1 MRLLICAG
9 GTAGGVYPAL
19 SVLQA
24 LGAEANPVLWIGGES
39 GMEGELVKR
48 QNLPYAAI
56 PAAGVHGVGLR
67 ALPRNLG
74 QLARGTLAARR
85 LIRQFNPD
93 VMLFT
98 GGYVAVPVAL
108 AGRSRPILLYVPDI
122 EPGLALKTLA
132 RFADRI
138 ALTVPD
144 SRAFFPA
151 RARTTVTGYPTRPE
165 LSGWTREAGR
175 EKLGLSGEY
184 PVLLVTGG
192 SKGARNINQTLAASL
207 ARLLPFAQI
216 VHISGELD
224 WPEIQAVQAAL
235 PASLAANYHP
245 MPYLHEMGAALAA
258 ADLAVSRAGAST
270 LGEYPLFGLPA
281 VLVPYPYA
289 WRYQRVNA
297 EYLARAGAA
306 VLLLDQQLESQLA
319 STVEDLLRQPA
330 RLEAMR
336 QAMRSLAHPGAAD
349 EIAALA
355 RELAGRNAQKGGK
368 S

>member
-1 MRLLICAG
+1 
-9 GTAGGVYPAL
+9 
-19 SVLQA
+19 
-24 LGAEANPVLWIGGES
+24 
-39 GMEGELVKR
+39 MEGELVKR

-67 ALPRNLG
+67 ALPRNLS
-74 QLARGTLAARR
+74 QLARGALAARR

-108 AGRSRPILLYVPDI
+108 AGRNRPILLYVPDI

-151 RARTTVTGYPTRPE
+151 RARTTVTGYPTRAG
-165 LSGWTREAGR
+165 LSSWTREAGR
-175 EKLGLSGEY
+175 EKLGLNGDQ

-192 SKGARNINQTLAASL
+192 SKGARSINRALAASL
-207 ARLLPFAQI
+207 PRLLPRIQI
-216 VHISGELD
+216 VHIGGELD
-224 WPEIQAVQAAL
+224 WAEVQGVHAAL
-235 PASLAANYHP
+235 PAHLAGNYHP

-258 ADLAVSRAGAST
+258 ADLVVSRAGASS
-270 LGEYPLFGLPA
+270 LGDYPLFGLPA

-297 EYLARAGAA
+297 EYLTRAGAA
-306 VLLLDQQLESQLA
+306 VMLLDQQMEMQLA
-319 STVEDLLRQPA
+319 STVEELLRQPA
-330 RLEAMR
+330 RLETMR
-336 QAMRSLAHPGAAD
+336 QAMRSLARPGAAAD
-349 EIAALA
+349 IAGLA
-355 RELAGRNAQKGGK
+355 RELAGGNAQKGGK